1 MFGLA
6 DTGDGLNL
14 ENMDYH
20 QSVAERQPNLVLK
33 LAYLKD
39 MDNLDPLDISWV
51 YGGKEN
57 VQGKIGV
64 YVTSVITYKNKFM
77 VNLQPV
83 KLSLVQG

>member
-1 MFGLA
+1 
-6 DTGDGLNL
+6 
-14 ENMDYH
+14 MDYH